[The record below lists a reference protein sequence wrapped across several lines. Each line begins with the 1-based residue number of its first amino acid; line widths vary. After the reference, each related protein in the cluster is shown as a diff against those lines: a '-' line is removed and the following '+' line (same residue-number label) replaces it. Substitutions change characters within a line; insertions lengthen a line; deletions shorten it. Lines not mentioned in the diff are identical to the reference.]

1 MCAEGDQESP
11 GVSGRECQ
19 EAALVCGEEQWAR
32 EERRKSRPQSQG
44 GEKETPSRGD
54 STCEGSEPGVDAE
67 FKRGQSGCSRGRGG
81 IFTRCWWPEG
91 NQIT

>member
-32 EERRKSRPQSQG
+32 EERRKPQAGETARAKGASRVWTLSLNEGRVAAAGDEG
-44 GEKETPSRGD
+44 GYLQDAGGQRGTRSRRMLF
-54 STCEGSEPGVDAE
+54 SSA
-67 FKRGQSGCSRGRGG
+67 
-81 IFTRCWWPEG
+81 
-91 NQIT
+91 